1 MMSDAELC
9 SESSVLTEHEARRV
23 FFDVRSESGLTELS
37 RDLTVDDTIVLSE
50 FHEVSPEP
58 SRSSPS
64 AHCEYCEYCE
74 YQLWA
79 LSRKAPDCAAWHA
92 CD

>member
-1 MMSDAELC
+1 MMSDAELF

-50 FHEVSPEP
+50 FHEVRSPLVRFECP
-58 SRSSPS
+58 
-64 AHCEYCEYCE
+64 
-74 YQLWA
+74 L
-79 LSRKAPDCAAWHA
+79 
-92 CD
+92 

>member
-1 MMSDAELC
+1 MMTDAELC

-50 FHEVSPEP
+50 FYEV
-58 SRSSPS
+58 RSPS
-64 AHCEYCEYCE
+64 SAHSTA
-74 YQLWA
+74 A
-79 LSRKAPDCAAWHA
+79 LSRKAPDCAVWHA